1 MIPYCIAHGIGI
13 IPWGPLHSGDL
24 ARPIGQG
31 STRQEASKIR
41 VWLRPQSA
49 EDKVIIERVDGLAKK
64 GCENSQV
71 ALAWTKTITSPI
83 VGVCAVCLARFHIL
97 LSDRSDIV
105 A

>member
-49 EDKVIIERVDGLAKK
+49 EDKAIVERADELAHTKDW
-64 GCENSQV
+64 ENAQV
-71 ALAWTKTITSPI
+71 ALARIKASPI
-83 VGVCAVCLARFHIL
+83 VGVSAICLVKFHNVL
-97 LSDRSDIV
+97 PDHSEMV